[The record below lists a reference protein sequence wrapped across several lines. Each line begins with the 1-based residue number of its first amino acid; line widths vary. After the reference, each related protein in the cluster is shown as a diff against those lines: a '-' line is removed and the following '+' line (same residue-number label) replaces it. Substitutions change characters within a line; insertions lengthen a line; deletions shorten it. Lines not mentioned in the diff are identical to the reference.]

1 MFQYFILKMDCT
13 TDILEVW
20 KELTLLNVNNIKKI
34 NNGLEVSENKYL
46 PIYQMKLAQY
56 NIYFNLQ
63 EQTLR
68 LDIVYNKL
76 LQSAQNDLPDY
87 LPEKKMSKRQSSK
100 YILFVINI

>member
-1 MFQYFILKMDCT
+1 MDCT

-56 NIYFNLQ
+56 NIYFNL
-63 EQTLR
+63 
-68 LDIVYNKL
+68 
-76 LQSAQNDLPDY
+76 
-87 LPEKKMSKRQSSK
+87 
-100 YILFVINI
+100 